1 MFLAAP
7 PPPYLLHGGKQLAR
21 PRNVRLLPAER
32 RHGLAR
38 PGSGP
43 EVRTPTPLISQWD
56 GQVRKG
62 SDENP
67 GRREGRDGR
76 ASLGHTHT
84 AAAAASRGG
93 LTCRELHAL
102 VGGEE
107 RGPQA
112 LLQVEGQPPGP
123 TRAQR
128 RVPPRPRLPGPSG
141 PVGASATQPEGR
153 GPRGGRALGGQST
166 A

>member
-84 AAAAASRGG
+84 AAAAAAALLAGSCMPSWAERSEDRRLYSRWKGSLPALPGLSAESLRGPASRG
-93 LTCRELHAL
+93 LPDRSAL
-102 VGGEE
+102 PRHSPKGGGPEE
-107 RGPQA
+107 GEP
-112 LLQVEGQPPGP
+112 
-123 TRAQR
+123 
-128 RVPPRPRLPGPSG
+128 
-141 PVGASATQPEGR
+141 
-153 GPRGGRALGGQST
+153 
-166 A
+166 